1 MECRLPFSTGLGG
14 RLIKQDWNTYRRK
27 EQMGWDGREQPPS
40 PAHTLG
46 TIPLHFPSSLC
57 NQWPSRHDSLNG
69 ETVKPPQKDGFVSV
83 LFFYGRVLVI
93 LIN

>member
-1 MECRLPFSTGLGG
+1 MESRLPFYTGLGG
-14 RLIKQDWNTYRRK
+14 QLIKQGWNTNLRK
-27 EQMGWDGREQPPS
+27 EPRGLGGRKQPPP

-46 TIPLHFPSSLC
+46 TGPLRFPSCLC

-69 ETVKPPQKDGFVSV
+69 ATVKPPQKDGFVSV
-83 LFFYGRVLVI
+83 LFFYGRALVI